1 MTDWVKYAVM
11 IMVAAIAIAPTVAT
25 AQQSQ
30 PTIELKKTR
39 SCGCCAAWGKRMQSA
54 GFVVR
59 SEDMTTGGLMQF
71 KMKHGIRSNFACHTA
86 RIAGY
91 TIEGHVP
98 EREIRRLLHE
108 KPDAIGL
115 SVPGMPLG
123 SPGMDFGKS
132 TDAYDVFLVRKDAST
147 IPYAHYPAKE

>member
-1 MTDWVKYAVM
+1 MET
-11 IMVAAIAIAPTVAT
+11 
-25 AQQSQ
+25 
-30 PTIELKKTR
+30 
-39 SCGCCAAWGKRMQSA
+39 A

-98 EREIRRLLHE
+98 EREIRRLLRE

-123 SPGMDFGKS
+123 SPGMDFGNSKE
-132 TDAYDVFLVRKDAST
+132 AYDVFLVSSDGTT
-147 IPYAHYPAKE
+147 IPYAHYSVKD